1 MIKNKIVAIDFD
13 GTITEN
19 LPFPQ
24 VANIRDEAKIYIP
37 KLYQLGC
44 KLVLW
49 TARKEPYYSE
59 CINIL
64 KEHNLL
70 KYFSFDYDT
79 GYSGKLIADFY
90 LDDRSCLEEFNW
102 KNWYTFIEERIK

>member
-1 MIKNKIVAIDFD
+1 MPKTKRKFDWEIYNKEGEFIDIL
-13 GTITEN
+13 T
-19 LPFPQ
+19 LS
-24 VANIRDEAKIYIP
+24 RDEAKIYIP

-102 KNWYTFIEERIK
+102 KNWYTFIEECIK